1 MLCDHG
7 GLVAVQRHGG
17 GVEVL
22 LGVAQLPVKV
32 RHSALEYA
40 SEEAGDQG
48 ASDTCQKK
56 PGMDKISIKTPKPKC
71 RLFLKIYQ

>member
-1 MLCDHG
+1 MLGDHG

-22 LGVAQLPVKV
+22 LGVAQLPVQV

-40 SEEAGDQG
+40 PEEAGDQG

-56 PGMDKISIKTPKPKC
+56 TIMDQ
-71 RLFLKIYQ
+71 IYIDKRS